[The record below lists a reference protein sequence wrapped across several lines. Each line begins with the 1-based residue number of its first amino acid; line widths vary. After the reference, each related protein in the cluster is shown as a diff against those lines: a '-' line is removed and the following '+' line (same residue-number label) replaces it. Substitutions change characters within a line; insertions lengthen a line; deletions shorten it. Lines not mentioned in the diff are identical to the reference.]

1 MDVAIIGASSGIGRA
16 VANIFAENK
25 HNVICSSRDENEL
38 DSLVSDLRIRYDI
51 KAYAVA
57 VDLTNN
63 LSIKKFI
70 KRSYELFKTI
80 DCCIVTAAVVDSVD
94 KPYYDEEELINTTN
108 ANYTG
113 IALTLNEISRRMAGG
128 DSGVTMCLS
137 SVAGDRG
144 RQSNFIYGASKSALI
159 TYLQGLRMKMYKHNV
174 HVITVLP
181 GYIDTIMAYGRIRN
195 SLAVSPQYAARKIYK
210 LVKSKRNIVYIPPVW
225 WLVMK
230 IIKFIPE
237 SIFKRLSL

>member
-113 IALTLNEISRRMAGG
+113 IALTLNEISRRMAG
-128 DSGVTMCLS
+128 DNSGTIMCLS
-137 SVAGDRG
+137 SVAGERG

-159 TYLQGLRMKMYKHNV
+159 TYLQGLRMKMFKHNV

-210 LVKSKRNIVYIPPVW
+210 LVRSKRNIVYIPPVW
-225 WLVMK
+225 WLIMK
-230 IIKFIPE
+230 IVKLIPE
-237 SIFKRLSL
+237 VIFKRLSL

>member
-159 TYLQGLRMKMYKHNV
+159 TYLQGLRMKMFKHNV
-174 HVITVLP
+174 HVITILP

-210 LVKSKRNIVYIPPVW
+210 LVKSKRNIVYILPVW
-225 WLVMK
+225 WLIMK
-230 IIKFIPE
+230 IIKLVPE

>member
-1 MDVAIIGASSGIGRA
+1 
-16 VANIFAENK
+16 
-25 HNVICSSRDENEL
+25 
-38 DSLVSDLRIRYDI
+38 
-51 KAYAVA
+51 
-57 VDLTNN
+57 
-63 LSIKKFI
+63 
-70 KRSYELFKTI
+70 
-80 DCCIVTAAVVDSVD
+80 
-94 KPYYDEEELINTTN
+94 
-108 ANYTG
+108 
-113 IALTLNEISRRMAGG
+113 MAGG

-159 TYLQGLRMKMYKHNV
+159 TYLQGLRMKMYKRNV

-210 LVKSKRNIVYIPPVW
+210 LVKSKRNIVYILPVW
-225 WLVMK
+225 WLIMK
-230 IIKFIPE
+230 IIKLVPE

>member
-16 VANIFAENK
+16 VANVFAENK

-113 IALTLNEISRRMAGG
+113 IALTLNEVSRRMAGG
-128 DSGVTMCLS
+128 NSGVIMCLS

-144 RQSNFIYGASKSALI
+144 RKSNFIYGASKAALI
-159 TYLQGLRMKMYKHNV
+159 TYLQGLRMMMFKHNV

-181 GYIDTIMAYGRIRN
+181 GYIDTIMAYGRVQN
-195 SLAVSPQYAARKIYK
+195 CLAVSPQYAARKIYK
-210 LVKSKRNIVYIPPVW
+210 LVKSKRNIVYILPVW
-225 WLVMK
+225 WLIMK
-230 IIKFIPE
+230 IIKLVPE

>member
-128 DSGVTMCLS
+128 NSGVIMCLS

-210 LVKSKRNIVYIPPVW
+210 LVRSKRNIVYIPPVW

-230 IIKFIPE
+230 IIKLVPE

>member
-38 DSLVSDLRIRYDI
+38 DSLVTDLRIRYDI
-51 KAYAVA
+51 KAYAVP

-113 IALTLNEISRRMAGG
+113 IALTLNEISRRMAG
-128 DSGVTMCLS
+128 DNSGTIMCLS
-137 SVAGDRG
+137 SVAGVRG

-159 TYLQGLRMKMYKHNV
+159 TYLQGLRMKMYKRNV

-210 LVKSKRNIVYIPPVW
+210 LVKSKRNIVYILPVW
-225 WLVMK
+225 WLIMK
-230 IIKFIPE
+230 IIKLVPE

>member
-16 VANIFAENK
+16 VANVFAENK

-38 DSLVSDLRIRYDI
+38 DSLVSDLRIRYNI
-51 KAYAVA
+51 NAYAVP

-113 IALTLNEISRRMAGG
+113 IALTLNEISRRMAG
-128 DSGVTMCLS
+128 DSSGVIMCLS

-210 LVKSKRNIVYIPPVW
+210 LVKSKRNIVYILPVW
-225 WLVMK
+225 WLIMK
-230 IIKFIPE
+230 IIKLVPE

>member
-16 VANIFAENK
+16 VANIFAENE
-25 HNVICSSRDENEL
+25 HNAICSSRDENEL
-38 DSLVSDLRIRYDI
+38 NSLVSDLRIRYDI
-51 KAYAVA
+51 KAFAVP

-70 KRSYELFKTI
+70 KRCYALFKTI
-80 DCCIVTAAVVDSVD
+80 DCCIVTAAVMDSVD
-94 KPYYDEEELINTTN
+94 KPYYDDEELINTTN

-113 IALTLNEISRRMAGG
+113 IALVLNEISRRMA
-128 DSGVTMCLS
+128 DNNSGVIMCLS
-137 SVAGDRG
+137 SVAGERG
-144 RQSNFIYGASKSALI
+144 RQSNFIYGASKSAVI
-159 TYLQGLRMKMYKHNV
+159 TYLQGLRMKMFKHHV

-181 GYIDTIMAYGRIRN
+181 GYIDTIMAYGRVQNR
-195 SLAVSPQYAARKIYK
+195 LAVSPQYAARKIYK
-210 LVKSKRNIVYIPPVW
+210 LVKSKRNVAYIPPVW
-225 WLVMK
+225 WMIMK

>member
-113 IALTLNEISRRMAGG
+113 IALTLNEISRRMAG
-128 DSGVTMCLS
+128 DNSGTIMCLS
-137 SVAGDRG
+137 SVAGVRG

-159 TYLQGLRMKMYKHNV
+159 TYLQGLRMKMFKHNV

-210 LVKSKRNIVYIPPVW
+210 LVRSKRNIVYIPPVW
-225 WLVMK
+225 WLIMK
-230 IIKFIPE
+230 IIKLIPE
-237 SIFKRLSL
+237 TIFKRLSL

>member
-128 DSGVTMCLS
+128 NSGVIMCLS

-230 IIKFIPE
+230 IIKLVPE

>member
-210 LVKSKRNIVYIPPVW
+210 LVKSKRNIVYILPVW
-225 WLVMK
+225 WLIMK
-230 IIKFIPE
+230 IIKLVPE

>member
-128 DSGVTMCLS
+128 NSGVIMCLS

-181 GYIDTIMAYGRIRN
+181 RYIDTIMAYGRIRN

-210 LVKSKRNIVYIPPVW
+210 LVKSKRNIVYILPVW
-225 WLVMK
+225 WLIMK
-230 IIKFIPE
+230 IIKLVPE

>member
-16 VANIFAENK
+16 VANVFAENK

-113 IALTLNEISRRMAGG
+113 IALTLNEVSRRMAGG
-128 DSGVTMCLS
+128 NSGVIMCLS

-159 TYLQGLRMKMYKHNV
+159 TYLQGLRMKMFKHNV

-181 GYIDTIMAYGRIRN
+181 GYIDTIMAYGRVQN
-195 SLAVSPQYAARKIYK
+195 CLAVSPQYAARKIYK
-210 LVKSKRNIVYIPPVW
+210 LVKSNRNIVYIPPVW
-225 WLVMK
+225 WLIMK
-230 IIKFIPE
+230 IIKLIPE
-237 SIFKRLSL
+237 AIFKRLSL

>member
-159 TYLQGLRMKMYKHNV
+159 TYLQGLRMKMFKHNV
-174 HVITVLP
+174 HVITILP
-181 GYIDTIMAYGRIRN
+181 GYIDTIMAYGRVQDC
-195 SLAVSPQYAARKIYK
+195 LAVSPQYAARKIYK
-210 LVKSKRNIVYIPPVW
+210 LVKSNRNIVYIPPVW
-225 WLVMK
+225 WLIMK
-230 IIKFIPE
+230 IIKLIPE
-237 SIFKRLSL
+237 AIFKRLSL

>member
-128 DSGVTMCLS
+128 NSGVIMCLS

-159 TYLQGLRMKMYKHNV
+159 TYLQGLRMKMFKHNV

-210 LVKSKRNIVYIPPVW
+210 LVKSKRNIVYILPVW
-225 WLVMK
+225 WLIMK
-230 IIKFIPE
+230 IIKLVPE

>member
-159 TYLQGLRMKMYKHNV
+159 TYLQGLRMKMFKHNV
-174 HVITVLP
+174 HVITILP

-210 LVKSKRNIVYIPPVW
+210 LVKSKRNIVYILPVW
-225 WLVMK
+225 WLIMK
-230 IIKFIPE
+230 IIKLIPE
-237 SIFKRLSL
+237 TIFKRLSL

>member
-128 DSGVTMCLS
+128 NSGVIMCLS

-159 TYLQGLRMKMYKHNV
+159 TYLQGLRMKMFKHNV
-174 HVITVLP
+174 HVITILP
-181 GYIDTIMAYGRIRN
+181 GYIDTIMAYGRVQDC
-195 SLAVSPQYAARKIYK
+195 LAVSPQYAARKIYK
-210 LVKSKRNIVYIPPVW
+210 LVKSNRNIVYIPPVW
-225 WLVMK
+225 WLIMK
-230 IIKFIPE
+230 IIKLIPE
-237 SIFKRLSL
+237 AIFKRLSL

>member
-16 VANIFAENK
+16 VANIYAENK

-210 LVKSKRNIVYIPPVW
+210 LVKSKRNIVYILPVW
-225 WLVMK
+225 WLIMK
-230 IIKFIPE
+230 IIKLVPE